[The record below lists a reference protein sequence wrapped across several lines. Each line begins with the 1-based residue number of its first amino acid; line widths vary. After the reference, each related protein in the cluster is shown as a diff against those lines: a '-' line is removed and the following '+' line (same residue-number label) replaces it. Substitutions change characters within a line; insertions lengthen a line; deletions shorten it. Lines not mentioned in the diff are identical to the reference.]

1 MLKITRNGNVSNS
14 YVVEILADSDADI
27 ANLPTKASA
36 GIEAGSTC
44 IVVATSEVYILNNQ
58 DEWVKL

>member
-1 MLKITRNGNVSNS
+1 MFKITKNGNTSS
-14 YVVEILADSDADI
+14 SCVVDILADSNADI

-58 DEWVKL
+58 DEWTKL

>member
-1 MLKITRNGNVSNS
+1 MFKITKNGNTSS
-14 YVVEILADSDADI
+14 SCVVDILADSNADI